1 MKVLRAV
8 VLGLMFGV
16 SGAIAG
22 PLHDAAKA
30 GDTERAK
37 QLLDQGAN
45 IAEPDSAGEPALVI
59 ASLAGHADIVALLL
73 ERGANV
79 EVRNKGG
86 LTALHAAAY
95 GGHLDVVK
103 LLVAKG
109 AAVNDQENFYHMSP
123 LHASAEEGHADVVA
137 FLLENKA
144 AIEATERNGYS
155 PLTQA
160 GWRQYWDAADLLMKA
175 GATCQKADLV
185 GEWLFTECTKR
196 NGGSSQPKPSPGNG
210 G

>member
-1 MKVLRAV
+1 MKLLAAC

-16 SGAIAG
+16 SGALAG

-30 GDTERAK
+30 GDSDRVK

-45 IAEPDSAGEPALVI
+45 VAEPDSTGEPPLLIAALVGKTDVVAI
-59 ASLAGHADIVALLL
+59 LLDRGADI
-73 ERGANV
+73 ET
-79 EVRNKGG
+79 RNKGG

-95 GGHLDVVK
+95 GGHLDTVK
-103 LLVAKG
+103 LLVEKG
-109 AAVNDQENFYHMSP
+109 AAVNDQKNFYHMSP
-123 LHASAEEGHADVVA
+123 LHASAEEGHAEIVA
-137 FLLENKA
+137 FLLANKA
-144 AIEATERNGYS
+144 EIEATERNGYT

-196 NGGSSQPKPSPGNG
+196 NGGSEQPKPSP
-210 G
+210 